1 MDNHSFHQSSLS
13 SPYHAWHGTTVL
25 CVRHKGELAIACDGQ
40 VTLGQTVLKGN
51 ANKIRRLQN
60 DNILAGFAGSTA
72 DALTLLERLTAK
84 IEQYPKSL
92 MRACVELG
100 KEWRTDRMLSRM
112 EAMLTV
118 ADKEQ
123 TFLLSG
129 NGDVL
134 EPELPIIG
142 IGSGGSF
149 AQSAA
154 IALARHSDMNAED
167 IITQSMT
174 IAADLC
180 IYTNHQ
186 FIVEKL

>member
-1 MDNHSFHQSSLS
+1 MFNNSHHPSST
-13 SPYHAWHGTTVL
+13 WHGTTIL
-25 CVRHKGELAIACDGQ
+25 CVRHHDELVMACDGQ
-40 VTLGQTVLKGN
+40 VTLGQTILKGR
-51 ANKIRRLQN
+51 ANKIRRLQ
-60 DNILAGFAGSTA
+60 DDKILAGFAGSTA

-84 IEQYPKSL
+84 IDQYPKSL

-100 KEWRTDRMLSRM
+100 KEWRTDRMLSKL

-118 ADKEQ
+118 ANKEQ

-134 EPELPIIG
+134 EPELPVIG
-142 IGSGGSF
+142 IGSGGSY

-154 IALARHSDMNAED
+154 IALVRHNKKMSAEK
-167 IITQSMT
+167 IIHEAMT

-180 IYTNHQ
+180 IYTNNN
-186 FIVEKL
+186 FTIEKL